1 MGGNVIIK
9 KFWSVAGIC
18 CILLVWK
25 AASLMVA
32 QDLLLPPPER
42 VLLKLLSLI
51 TTPRFLRSLLS
62 TFFRLLSALA
72 VSIPLGII
80 AGLLAGLSARAA
92 AFLSPLFSIISTTP
106 VMSIILIAFLW
117 FGAERTPAFAAFL
130 MVFPV
135 ITANVMT
142 GIKAIDPKLEELFTA
157 YKMDLREKIRHLY
170 LPSLAP
176 FIAGGC
182 RASLSMCW
190 KVVVAA
196 EVLVQPLLALGTGMQ
211 RAKAALDTAE
221 LFSWTAAAIIAAA
234 LSEAAL
240 WSILHKRRKQR
251 HGG

>member
-1 MGGNVIIK
+1 MK
-9 KFWSVAGIC
+9 KYKKHLWGIAGIAF
-18 CILLVWK
+18 ILLVWK
-25 AASLMVA
+25 AASLAVA
-32 QDLLLPPPER
+32 EDLLVPPPES
-42 VLLKLLSLI
+42 VFVKLVTLVG
-51 TTPRFLRSLLS
+51 TPRFLRSLVY
-62 TFFRLLSALA
+62 TFVRLISALA

-80 AGLLAGLSARAA
+80 AGLVSGLSARAY
-92 AFLSPLFSIISTTP
+92 AFLRPLFSIISATP
-106 VMSIILIAFLW
+106 VMSVILIAFLW
-117 FGAERTPAFAAFL
+117 FGSERTPAFAAFL

-142 GIKAIDPKLEELFTA
+142 GIKALDPKLTELFTV
-157 YKMDLREKIRHLY
+157 YKMDMREKIRYLY

-221 LFSWTAAAIIAAA
+221 LFSWTAATVIAAT
-234 LSEAAL
+234 LSETVL
-240 WSILHKRRKQR
+240 WSILRKQKKRRS
-251 HGG
+251 

>member
-1 MGGNVIIK
+1 MKN
-9 KFWSVAGIC
+9 FWSFWSIAGIC
-18 CILLVWK
+18 FIVLVWK
-25 AASLMVA
+25 AASLIVA
-32 QDLLLPPPER
+32 QDLLLPPPES
-42 VLLKLLSLI
+42 VFVKLVSLI
-51 TTPRFLRSLLS
+51 ATPRFLRSLLY
-62 TFFRLLSALA
+62 TLFRLLSALA

-80 AGLLAGLSARAA
+80 AGLISGLSARAA
-92 AFLSPLFSIISTTP
+92 AFLQPLFSIISATP

-142 GIKAIDPKLEELFTA
+142 GIKAIDPKQEELFA
-157 YKMDLREKIRHLY
+157 VYKMDTHEKIRYLY

-221 LFSWTAAAIIAAA
+221 LFSWTAAAVIAAA
-234 LSEAAL
+234 LSETVL
-240 WSILHKRRKQR
+240 WRVLRKRNKHKYGK
-251 HGG
+251 

>member
-1 MGGNVIIK
+1 VKN
-9 KFWSVAGIC
+9 FWSVAGIC
-18 CILLVWK
+18 FILLVWK
-25 AASLMVA
+25 TASLIVA
-32 QDLLLPPPER
+32 QDLLLPPPES
-42 VLLKLLSLI
+42 VLAKLVALV
-51 TTPRFLRSLLS
+51 TTPRFLRSLLF
-62 TFFRLLSALA
+62 TLFRLLSALA

-80 AGLLAGLSARAA
+80 AGLVSGLSVRAA
-92 AFLSPLFSIISTTP
+92 AFLRPLFSIISTTP

-142 GIKAIDPKLEELFTA
+142 GIKAIDPKLEELFA
-157 YKMDLREKIRHLY
+157 VYQMDMREKIRYLY

-221 LFSWTAAAIIAAA
+221 LFSWTAAAIIVAA
-234 LSEAAL
+234 LSETVL
-240 WSILHKRRKQR
+240 WSVLRKRKKHKYGK
-251 HGG
+251 

>member
-1 MGGNVIIK
+1 VKN
-9 KFWSVAGIC
+9 FWSVAGIC
-18 CILLVWK
+18 FILLVWK
-25 AASLMVA
+25 GASLIVA
-32 QDLLLPPPER
+32 QDLLLPPPES
-42 VLLKLLSLI
+42 VLAKLAALV
-51 TTPRFLRSLLS
+51 TTPRFLRSLLR

-72 VSIPLGII
+72 VSIPLGIV
-80 AGLLAGLSARAA
+80 AGLISGLSARIA
-92 AFLSPLFSIISTTP
+92 AFLRPLFSIVSATP

-117 FGAERTPAFAAFL
+117 FGAEKTPAFAAFL

-142 GIKAIDPKLEELFTA
+142 GIKAIDPKLVELFA
-157 YKMDLREKIRHLY
+157 IYKMNMREKIRSLY

-221 LFSWTAAAIIAAA
+221 LFSWTVATVIAAA
-234 LSEAAL
+234 LSETAL
-240 WSILHKRRKQR
+240 WSVLRKRKKHKYGK
-251 HGG
+251 

>member
-1 MGGNVIIK
+1 VKN
-9 KFWSVAGIC
+9 FWSVAGIC
-18 CILLVWK
+18 FILLVWK
-25 AASLMVA
+25 GASLVVA
-32 QDLLLPPPER
+32 QDLLLPSPES
-42 VLLKLLSLI
+42 VLVKLVALV
-51 TTPRFLRSLLS
+51 TTPRFLHSLLR

-72 VSIPLGII
+72 VSIPLGIV
-80 AGLLAGLSARAA
+80 AGLISGLSTRAA
-92 AFLSPLFSIISTTP
+92 AFLRPLFSIVSTTP

-142 GIKAIDPKLEELFTA
+142 GIKAIDPKLVELFVV
-157 YKMDLREKIRHLY
+157 YKMDTREKIRYLY

-221 LFSWTAAAIIAAA
+221 LFSWTAATIMVAA
-234 LSEAAL
+234 LSETAL
-240 WSILHKRRKQR
+240 WAVLRKRKR
-251 HGG
+251 HQYGR

>member
-1 MGGNVIIK
+1 MK
-9 KFWSVAGIC
+9 KYKKHLWGAAGIVF
-18 CILLVWK
+18 ILLVWK
-25 AASLMVA
+25 AASLVIA
-32 QDLLLPPPER
+32 QDLLVPPPER
-42 VLLKLLSLI
+42 VFVKLVRLAG
-51 TTPRFLRSLLS
+51 TPRFLRSLLY
-62 TFFRLLSALA
+62 TFVRLVSALA
-72 VSIPLGII
+72 VSVPLGII
-80 AGLLAGLSARAA
+80 AGLVSGLSARAH
-92 AFLSPLFSIISTTP
+92 AFLRPLFSIISATP
-106 VMSIILIAFLW
+106 VMSVILIAFLW

-142 GIKAIDPKLEELFTA
+142 GIKALDPKLTELFTV
-157 YKMDLREKIRHLY
+157 YKMDMREKIRYLY

-221 LFSWTAAAIIAAA
+221 LFSWTAATVIAAT
-234 LSEAAL
+234 LSETVL
-240 WSILHKRRKQR
+240 WSVLRKRKKRRS
-251 HGG
+251 

>member
-1 MGGNVIIK
+1 VVKNAWG
-9 KFWSVAGIC
+9 VAGVC
-18 CILLVWK
+18 FILLAWK
-25 AASLMVA
+25 AASLAVS
-32 QDLLLPPPER
+32 QDLLLPPPEK
-42 VLLKLLSLI
+42 VGAELVSLLA
-51 TTPRFLRSLLS
+51 TPRFLRSLVRTLL
-62 TFFRLLSALA
+62 RLLSALA
-72 VSIPLGII
+72 VSIPLGIA
-80 AGLLAGLSARAA
+80 AGLVSGLSARAA
-92 AFLSPLFSIISTTP
+92 AFLRPLFSIISATP

-117 FGAERTPAFAAFL
+117 FGSERTPSFAAFL

-142 GIKAIDPKLEELFTA
+142 GIKAIDPKMEELFA
-157 YKMDLREKIRHLY
+157 SYKMDMREKIRYLY

-221 LFSWTAAAIIAAA
+221 LFSWTAAAVIAAS
-234 LSEAAL
+234 LSETAL
-240 WSILHKRRKQR
+240 WWIMRLASRKRRA
-251 HGG
+251 HGYGG

>member
-1 MGGNVIIK
+1 VKNI
-9 KFWSVAGIC
+9 WSVAGIC
-18 CILLVWK
+18 FILLVWK
-25 AASLMVA
+25 GASLIVA
-32 QDLLLPPPER
+32 QDLLLPSPES
-42 VLLKLLSLI
+42 VLVKLAALV
-51 TTPRFLRSLLS
+51 TTPRFLRSLLY

-80 AGLLAGLSARAA
+80 AGLISGLSTRAA
-92 AFLSPLFSIISTTP
+92 AFLRPLFSIVSTTP

-142 GIKAIDPKLEELFTA
+142 GIKAIDPKLVELFA
-157 YKMDLREKIRHLY
+157 IYKMDMREKIRYLY

-196 EVLVQPLLALGTGMQ
+196 EVLVQPLLALGTGMH

-221 LFSWTAAAIIAAA
+221 LFSWTAATIIVAA
-234 LSEAAL
+234 LSETAL
-240 WSILHKRRKQR
+240 WSVLHKRKKHQY
-251 HGG
+251 GI